1 MEQVSSRI
9 PASHLPLT
17 HSPSE
22 AVIAVFVMGIL
33 GVLLIPVPSILLDF
47 LIALNITLSVT
58 ILLVSLYVREPL
70 LFSVFPTLLLLLTL
84 FRLSLNVA
92 STRLILLH
100 GSEGITAA
108 GKVIESFGQFVVGG
122 NFVVGGVIFLVLI
135 AIQYIV
141 INHGA
146 VRVSEVT
153 ARFTLDAMPGKQ
165 MSIDADVN
173 AGVID
178 EQEARQRRDKVSKEA
193 EFYGSMDGAV
203 RFTQRDAVAGI
214 IITLI
219 NILAGF
225 LIGVFQQGVAIGE
238 ALRTYSV
245 LTIGDGL
252 VSTIPSLLIAVT
264 AGIMT
269 TRAASESN
277 LGEQVTT
284 QLLGNPKPVGAA
296 AALILLL
303 ALIPGLPFVAFF
315 VLSAGTGLVA
325 WIAARDQAP
334 IAKPVDIPEVQD
346 GDAGAG
352 AENVEA
358 LVRID
363 PLGLELGYQLI
374 QLVDTNQGASFLSRV
389 KSVRRQLALDL
400 GVLLPPVHI
409 TDNLQLKPKEYRILL
424 KGVEVARGDLMT
436 EALMAINPGHASA
449 NIEGVKTTE
458 PTFNLPALWI
468 KPADKEKAQ
477 LAGYTV
483 VDNTTV
489 LATHLTEVIKSNIHE
504 LLGRQDVNKLVD
516 QVNETHP
523 KVIEELIP
531 KILNLGQV
539 QKVLQNLLRERVSI
553 RDMVTILETL
563 AITPL

>member
-100 GSEGITAA
+100 GSEGATAA

-135 AIQYIV
+135 AIQYVV

-284 QLLGNPKPVGAA
+284 QLLGNPKPVG
-296 AALILLL
+296 
-303 ALIPGLPFVAFF
+303 PR
-315 VLSAGTGLVA
+315 LS
-325 WIAARDQAP
+325 
-334 IAKPVDIPEVQD
+334 
-346 GDAGAG
+346 
-352 AENVEA
+352 
-358 LVRID
+358 
-363 PLGLELGYQLI
+363 
-374 QLVDTNQGASFLSRV
+374 
-389 KSVRRQLALDL
+389 
-400 GVLLPPVHI
+400 
-409 TDNLQLKPKEYRILL
+409 
-424 KGVEVARGDLMT
+424 
-436 EALMAINPGHASA
+436 
-449 NIEGVKTTE
+449 
-458 PTFNLPALWI
+458 
-468 KPADKEKAQ
+468 
-477 LAGYTV
+477 
-483 VDNTTV
+483 
-489 LATHLTEVIKSNIHE
+489 
-504 LLGRQDVNKLVD
+504 
-516 QVNETHP
+516 
-523 KVIEELIP
+523 
-531 KILNLGQV
+531 
-539 QKVLQNLLRERVSI
+539 
-553 RDMVTILETL
+553 
-563 AITPL
+563 